1 MVTDPALGA
10 DLILDTS
17 GAVSDAI
24 ILSMPVTTRSAARPS
39 KTVDRADASTHP
51 WITFRADLRSAGR
64 DLWVAIGE
72 ADANIAQVA
81 GAPLLPETAAEL
93 HRLYLAKGALATTA
107 IKGNGLTEQQVL
119 QHLQGKLR
127 LAPSQQHWV
136 KEIDNVLVAA
146 NQIAQDVR
154 YGAGTLLTPERL
166 RELNRAVLRGLD
178 LEKGVVPGQFRK
190 HSATVA
196 DDRGAPAEQCD
207 HLVGRMCEW
216 LNDPALDT
224 GGLTLPPIGSAIVRA
239 LLAHL
244 YLTWIHPFGDGNGRT
259 ARLLEL
265 QILHTAGVPMP
276 AAHLLSSHY
285 NQTRSDY
292 QRLLDATSRSGGDV
306 LAFVLYA
313 VRGLVEGLRSQ
324 LAVIRERQSDVAWE
338 RYVHGA
344 FKDNNGAT
352 ADRRRWLALD
362 LAASPIPLPRAA
374 IRDLSPRLARAY
386 ANKTDKTLTRDL
398 NALQQLRL
406 VTRDADGYVANRAVT
421 LAFLPATAAAPE

>member
-1 MVTDPALGA
+1 
-10 DLILDTS
+10 LILDTS

-154 YGAGTLLTPERL
+154 YGAGTLACDERAG
-166 RELNRAVLRGLD
+166 AVLGFM
-178 LEKGVVPGQFRK
+178 K
-190 HSATVA
+190 
-196 DDRGAPAEQCD
+196 
-207 HLVGRMCEW
+207 
-216 LNDPALDT
+216 
-224 GGLTLPPIGSAIVRA
+224 
-239 LLAHL
+239 
-244 YLTWIHPFGDGNGRT
+244 
-259 ARLLEL
+259 
-265 QILHTAGVPMP
+265 
-276 AAHLLSSHY
+276 
-285 NQTRSDY
+285 
-292 QRLLDATSRSGGDV
+292 
-306 LAFVLYA
+306 
-313 VRGLVEGLRSQ
+313 
-324 LAVIRERQSDVAWE
+324 
-338 RYVHGA
+338 
-344 FKDNNGAT
+344 
-352 ADRRRWLALD
+352 DRRRSTW
-362 LAASPIPLPRAA
+362 
-374 IRDLSPRLARAY
+374 
-386 ANKTDKTLTRDL
+386 
-398 NALQQLRL
+398 
-406 VTRDADGYVANRAVT
+406 GW
-421 LAFLPATAAAPE
+421 

>member
-1 MVTDPALGA
+1 
-10 DLILDTS
+10 
-17 GAVSDAI
+17 
-24 ILSMPVTTRSAARPS
+24 
-39 KTVDRADASTHP
+39 
-51 WITFRADLRSAGR
+51 
-64 DLWVAIGE
+64 
-72 ADANIAQVA
+72 
-81 GAPLLPETAAEL
+81 
-93 HRLYLAKGALATTA
+93 
-107 IKGNGLTEQQVL
+107 
-119 QHLQGKLR
+119 
-127 LAPSQQHWV
+127 
-136 KEIDNVLVAA
+136 
-146 NQIAQDVR
+146 
-154 YGAGTLLTPERL
+154 
-166 RELNRAVLRGLD
+166 
-178 LEKGVVPGQFRK
+178 
-190 HSATVA
+190 
-196 DDRGAPAEQCD
+196 
-207 HLVGRMCEW
+207 
-216 LNDPALDT
+216 
-224 GGLTLPPIGSAIVRA
+224 
-239 LLAHL
+239 
-244 YLTWIHPFGDGNGRT
+244 
-259 ARLLEL
+259 
-265 QILHTAGVPMP
+265 MP